1 MIHCGKVV
9 GQILSWRLCV
19 GPAVSIVCVKPIV
32 EEIILWS
39 VVEIPKSRMSED
51 RQTTAT
57 YGRFRRNITVG
68 EHHGEKKIRSTS
80 CDDLPHKTP
89 KI

>member
-39 VVEIPKSRMSED
+39 VVEIPRSHMSED
-51 RQTTAT
+51 RQQTAT
-57 YGRFRRNITVG
+57 THGRFRKNTTVVRKKS
-68 EHHGEKKIRSTS
+68 EHLV
-80 CDDLPHKTP
+80 DLAHKTP